1 MRMKKFIAPSMKE
14 GIIQMKKELGEDAVI
29 LSTRNVKV
37 EGSED
42 IVEIIAAL
50 DDQLLGHASQLHS
63 AESIEKPS
71 SKSKPSAKTS
81 PSNPPQKTIPASKA
95 AAAYSQTLPQN
106 DDEQNISQ
114 AATLLQLRND
124 VRWLKETLATV
135 AESIPYRYASSL
147 NPASREVYTTLRAQ
161 DFPDE
166 EALRIVGLASAQTTS
181 GTATTEDILNAARQ
195 IIASELSLFP
205 PLESRSVATT
215 VAFIGTT
222 GGGKTTTITK
232 LAAICKLLYKANI
245 LIVSADTYKVGG
257 AEQLQTFASIAGIA
271 FHTAYSSQELR
282 QIVKQES
289 KRDFIFIDTVGR
301 SQQRR
306 QHLLEIGAYLEAAA
320 PEITYLV
327 QSAATGEQ
335 TFLQTLERF
344 GVLEPDAL
352 ILTKLDESAGLGG
365 ILTALRRHKLPL
377 AYYTTGQKIPDDIET
392 ARAERLA
399 EIVLPPL

>member
-1 MRMKKFIAPSMKE
+1 MKKFIAPSMKE

-37 EGSED
+37 EGSDD

-50 DDQLLGHASQLHS
+50 DDQLLGHASRLHS
-63 AESIEKPS
+63 AESVEKPNA
-71 SKSKPSAKTS
+71 KSKTSAKSSAST
-81 PSNPPQKTIPASKA
+81 PPQKTIPASKA
-95 AAAYSQTLPQN
+95 VATYSQTLPQN

-124 VRWLKETLATV
+124 VRWLKDTLATV
-135 AESIPYRYASSL
+135 AESVPYRYASSL

-166 EALRIVGLASAQTTS
+166 EALRIVGLASAQVTS
-181 GTATTEDILNAARQ
+181 GIATTEDILNASRQ

-282 QIVKQES
+282 QIIKQES

>member
-37 EGSED
+37 EGSAD

-50 DDQLLGHASQLHS
+50 DDQILGQAGQLHTS
-63 AESIEKPS
+63 ESTEKPI
-71 SKSKPSAKTS
+71 AKT
-81 PSNPPQKTIPASKA
+81 PASKTSSTIQTQHKTTVA
-95 AAAYSQTLPQN
+95 SKATTAYSQNASPN

-114 AATLLQLRND
+114 ATTLLQLRND
-124 VRWLKETLATV
+124 IRWLKETLATV
-135 AESIPYRYASSL
+135 AESIPYRFASSL
-147 NPASREVYTTLRAQ
+147 NAASRTVYTALREQ
-161 DFPDE
+161 DFSDD
-166 EALRIVGLASAQTTS
+166 EALRIVGLASARAMLH
-181 GTATTEDILNAARQ
+181 TATADDILDAARQ
-195 IIASELSLFP
+195 IIATELSLFP
-205 PLESRSVATT
+205 PLEVRTT
-215 VAFIGTT
+215 PTTIAFIGTT

-282 QIVKQES
+282 QIIKQES

-306 QHLLEIGAYLEAAA
+306 QHLLEIGAYLEAAS
-320 PEITYLV
+320 PDITYLV
-327 QSAATGEQ
+327 QSAATGEK

-344 GVLEPDAL
+344 SALEPDAL

-365 ILTALRRHKLPL
+365 ILTALRRNSLPL

-399 EIVLPPL
+399 EIILPKP

>member
-14 GIIQMKKELGEDAVI
+14 GITQMKKELGEDAVI
-29 LSTRNVKV
+29 LSTRNVRV

-50 DDQLLGHASQLHS
+50 DEQLSNSGGQAKSN
-63 AESIEKPS
+63 ESNDTS
-71 SKSKPSAKTS
+71 GAKTS
-81 PSNPPQKTIPASKA
+81 PAKTQPQSQQKSNASTKNTN
-95 AAAYSQTLPQN
+95 AYTQPSSSD

-124 VRWLKETLATV
+124 VRWLKETLTTI

-147 NPASREVYTTLRAQ
+147 SPASRSVYTTLRAQ
-161 DFPDE
+161 DFPDD
-166 EALRIVGLASAQTTS
+166 EALRIVGLACSRGTS
-181 GTATTEDILNAARQ
+181 SDTDNDVLSAARQ
-195 IIASELSLFP
+195 VIASELSLFP
-205 PLESRSVATT
+205 PLEVRSTATT
-215 VAFIGTT
+215 VAFVGTT

-320 PEITYLV
+320 PDITYLV
-327 QSAATGEQ
+327 HSASTGEQ

-344 GVLEPDAL
+344 AVLEPDAL

-365 ILTALRRHKLPL
+365 ILTALRRYALPL

-399 EIVLPPL
+399 EIVLPQP

>member
-1 MRMKKFIAPSMKE
+1 MKKFIAPSMKE

-37 EGSED
+37 EGSAD

-50 DDQLLGHASQLHS
+50 DDQLLGQAGELHASGSSEKS
-63 AESIEKPS
+63 AVKTTQD
-71 SKSKPSAKTS
+71 KTS
-81 PSNPPQKTIPASKA
+81 SPSPHVQKTVSASKA
-95 AAAYSQTLPQN
+95 AAAYSQPHQSN

-124 VRWLKETLATV
+124 VRWLRETLTTV
-135 AESIPYRYASSL
+135 AESIPFRYANSL
-147 NPASREVYTTLRAQ
+147 SAANREVYTTLRGQ
-161 DFPDE
+161 DFPDD
-166 EALRIVGLASAQTTS
+166 EALRIVGLASAK
-181 GTATTEDILNAARQ
+181 GTANDSPEEILSAARE
-195 IIASELSLFP
+195 IISSELSLFP
-205 PLESRSVATT
+205 PLEVRPTSTT
-215 VAFIGTT
+215 VAFVGTT

-306 QHLLEIGAYLEAAA
+306 QHLLEIGAYLEAAS
-320 PEITYLV
+320 PDITYLV
-327 QSAATGEQ
+327 QSASTGEQ
-335 TFLQTLERF
+335 TFLQTLERIS
-344 GVLEPDAL
+344 VLEPDAL

-399 EIVLPPL
+399 EIVLPQL